1 MLLDRKIYLTA
12 GLIVALIFLG
22 CSDQSETKASANKSD
37 SGKTGSMQAPSS
49 AREKGASAD
58 KGTVEGEVLETF
70 DSGGYTYLK
79 LDTGA
84 GEKWAATA
92 QTDVQKGEDVEL
104 KSGPVMQDFH
114 SKTLDRT
121 FPEIIFS
128 SGIVGESS
136 AGEGQSTGMMG
147 SQGSNVADS
156 DQEEADFQN
165 ALQSEGGG
173 RPQSPSMQQTGSQ
186 DVSGG
191 SEKAVTKAQNISVE
205 KSSAENG
212 YTIGE
217 IYSKAGELDGE
228 KVRVRGK
235 VMKVL
240 PNIMGKT
247 WIHLQDGTGSAG
259 ENTHDLVFTTQEDNM
274 PDKGQEIE
282 MQGVLAKD
290 KDFGAGYS
298 YKAIVEKAEIVE

>member
-12 GLIVALIFLG
+12 GLIMALVFLG
-22 CSDQSETKASANKSD
+22 CSDQSESNASANKSE

-49 AREKGASAD
+49 AGEKGASPNGAI
-58 KGTVEGEVLETF
+58 VEGKVSETF

-79 LDTGA
+79 LDTEA

-92 QTDVQKGEDVEL
+92 QTDVQKGEDVAL
-104 KSGPVMQDFH
+104 KSGPVMRDFH
-114 SKTLDRT
+114 SESLDRT

-128 SGIVGESS
+128 GGLVGESS
-136 AGEGQSTGMMG
+136 AGAGQVAGMMG

-156 DQEEADFQN
+156 GQEEADFQN

-173 RPQSPSMQQTGSQ
+173 GSMSSSMQQPDSQ

-191 SEKAVTKAQNISVE
+191 SEKSITEAQDISVE

-217 IYSKAGELDGE
+217 IYSEAGELDGE
-228 KVRVRGK
+228 EVRVRGK
-235 VMKVL
+235 VVKVL

-247 WIHLQDGTGSAG
+247 WVHLQDGTGSAG
-259 ENTHDLVFTTQEDNM
+259 ENTHDLVFTSEEDNM
-274 PDKGQEIE
+274 PGKGQEVE

-298 YKAIVEKAEIVE
+298 YKVIVEKAEIVE